1 MMSQAV
7 PPPAATATFAGN
19 VRVTTT
25 GGGGV
30 GDGDPPP
37 PPPPLHALSK
47 HATAKVVATN
57 DPRRKADIDEAPGG
71 SVASKHRVP
80 VS

>member
-1 MMSQAV
+1 VSVVLTPIMSHAV

-30 GDGDPPP
+30 GVEVPP
-37 PPPPLHALSK
+37 PPPPLQSAHAS
-47 HATAKVVATN
+47 TAARLVAAET
-57 DPRRKADIDEAPGG
+57 PRRKHDMIG
-71 SVASKHRVP
+71 S
-80 VS
+80 